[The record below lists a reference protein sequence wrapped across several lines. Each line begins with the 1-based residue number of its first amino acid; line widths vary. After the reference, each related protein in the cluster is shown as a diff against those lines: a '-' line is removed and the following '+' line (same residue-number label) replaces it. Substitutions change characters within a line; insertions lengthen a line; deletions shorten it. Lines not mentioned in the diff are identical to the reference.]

1 MLNPQ
6 GYIKIGIGLSCFTIP
21 RHCGPL
27 VVLIHHIS
35 GRITIVIEGMSVKT
49 KSDPDLDSLA
59 QLVEHRTFNPR
70 VTGSNPVRVMPKRL
84 HELTFIALLRF
95 NNLNKVVKSFSANI
109 MCDRYASARDPCILG
124 TLVKV
129 GVTNAP
135 RR

>member
-84 HELTFIALLRF
+84 HELTFIALLRL

-109 MCDRYASARDPCILG
+109 MRDRYASARDPCILG

>member
-27 VVLIHHIS
+27 MALTHHNS

-59 QLVEHRTFNPR
+59 QLVEHLICNQR
-70 VTGSNPVRVMPKRL
+70 VGGSNPSIGMGL
-84 HELTFIALLRF
+84 
-95 NNLNKVVKSFSANI
+95 
-109 MCDRYASARDPCILG
+109 
-124 TLVKV
+124 
-129 GVTNAP
+129 
-135 RR
+135 

>member
-70 VTGSNPVRVMPKRL
+70 VTGSNPVQVMPKRL
-84 HELTFIALLRF
+84 HELTFIALLRL

-109 MCDRYASARDPCILG
+109 MCDRHASARDPCILG

-135 RR
+135 R

>member
-6 GYIKIGIGLSCFTIP
+6 GYIKIGIGLSCFTIS

-70 VTGSNPVRVMPKRL
+70 ATGSNPVRVMPKRL
-84 HELTFIALLRF
+84 HELTFIALLRL

>member
-35 GRITIVIEGMSVKT
+35 GRITIVIEGISVKT

-70 VTGSNPVRVMPKRL
+70 VAGSSPARVMPERL
-84 HELTFIALLRF
+84 HELTFIT
-95 NNLNKVVKSFSANI
+95 SSA
-109 MCDRYASARDPCILG
+109 
-124 TLVKV
+124 
-129 GVTNAP
+129 
-135 RR
+135 

>member
-84 HELTFIALLRF
+84 HEY
-95 NNLNKVVKSFSANI
+95 NS
-109 MCDRYASARDPCILG
+109 
-124 TLVKV
+124 
-129 GVTNAP
+129 
-135 RR
+135 

>member
-84 HELTFIALLRF
+84 HELTFIALLRL

-129 GVTNAP
+129 GVTNAL

>member
-27 VVLIHHIS
+27 MVLTHHIS

-59 QLVEHRTFNPR
+59 QLVEQWTFNPR
-70 VTGSNPVRVMPKRL
+70 VTGSNPVRVMVKRL
-84 HELTFIALLRF
+84 HELTFIALLRLD
-95 NNLNKVVKSFSANI
+95 NLNKVVKSFGANI
-109 MCDRYASARDPCILG
+109 MARIP
-124 TLVKV
+124 
-129 GVTNAP
+129 
-135 RR
+135 

>member
-6 GYIKIGIGLSCFTIP
+6 EYIKIGIGLSCFTIP

-27 VVLIHHIS
+27 MVLIHHIS

-84 HELTFIALLRF
+84 HELTFIALLRL

>member
-70 VTGSNPVRVMPKRL
+70 VTGSNPVRVMVKRL
-84 HELTFIALLRF
+84 HELTFIALLRL